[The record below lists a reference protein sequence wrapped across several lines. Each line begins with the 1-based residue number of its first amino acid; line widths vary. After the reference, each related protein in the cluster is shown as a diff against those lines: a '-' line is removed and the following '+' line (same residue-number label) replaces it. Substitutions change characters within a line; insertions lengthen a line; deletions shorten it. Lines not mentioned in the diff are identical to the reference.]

1 MSKQALIDEIKG
13 LFKDAGNYYLIQHVI
28 DSINKHIPDDPPVP
42 DIEFNKL
49 ELRAEEADCVEAY
62 LDSIG
67 APKHDSHCDENMY
80 SLVGRIA
87 NISAPPVPECL
98 FDSEEL
104 NLLRQWYNAMQDNCP
119 QYITEDDG
127 DLQMKIAKLLASQEK
142 NDA

>member
-1 MSKQALIDEIKG
+1 MNKQALIDEIND
-13 LFKDAGNYYLIQHVI
+13 LPSNFIRADVI
-28 DSINKHIPDDPPVP
+28 SAIFNHIPDGPPVP

-127 DLQMKIAKLLASQEK
+127 DLQMKIAKLIAAQEPIDYS
-142 NDA
+142 N